1 MPNKNHSTDVC
12 QKAINTTKDFN
23 DFFAKIVKLTF
34 QQTDASTSQGNTT
47 GKDHDKCFQTTA
59 SGSRNQSRRQSTCGG
74 RMLLE
79 NRVSSRYIKESQL
92 YVTHRLAVIIHTASG
107 RLTLGCT
114 DGIDQLRPIIANT
127 TKSSG

>member
-1 MPNKNHSTDVC
+1 
-12 QKAINTTKDFN
+12 
-23 DFFAKIVKLTF
+23 
-34 QQTDASTSQGNTT
+34 
-47 GKDHDKCFQTTA
+47 
-59 SGSRNQSRRQSTCGG
+59 
-74 RMLLE
+74 MLLE